1 MVYWNAL
8 NHCVR
13 REVMQDQTGPS
24 LRFASADTD
33 SWFKSAVAS
42 PGSLPAA
49 QFEPM
54 SNAA

>member
-1 MVYWNAL
+1 MVYRNAL

-24 LRFASADTD
+24 LLFASADTD

-54 SNAA
+54 SKDA